1 VQARAVPVVT
11 QKCRDIRECRTP
23 HYPCKCYKKPNLN
36 LYKPLKMGFDKR
48 RGLHQLY
55 PHRWATEYTL
65 TGSLMEKNR
74 PLPKLVQSVSTNG
87 IEVKVLLYK
96 MVKQPS
102 PKDKP

>member
-1 VQARAVPVVT
+1 
-11 QKCRDIRECRTP
+11 
-23 HYPCKCYKKPNLN
+23 
-36 LYKPLKMGFDKR
+36 MGFDKR

-87 IEVKVLLYK
+87 IEVKVLVYK
-96 MVKQPS
+96 MVKKPP
-102 PKDKP
+102 PKDKPQYAERAKGIDNLVHAGYTAVNDVLDIF